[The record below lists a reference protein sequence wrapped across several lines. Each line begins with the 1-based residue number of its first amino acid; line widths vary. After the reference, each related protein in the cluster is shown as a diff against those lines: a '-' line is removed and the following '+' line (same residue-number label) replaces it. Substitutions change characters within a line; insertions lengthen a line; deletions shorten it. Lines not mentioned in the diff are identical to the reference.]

1 MSIHP
6 PPRPRTSSPLA
17 GLALLYWHIATWRRG
32 PQDVPAVGILLPLTI
47 AAYVLLSAL
56 IGELLPPVQPSWQVQ
71 LALDVP
77 FMLLWYGVLLAI
89 AGRHERFLQT
99 ASALFGVE
107 SVLAL
112 PSMVCDFLQQRF
124 SSDANWQIPV
134 AIAGFALLIWMLIA
148 VGNILRAT
156 LERGLAFCLILA
168 FVQMLAEIMLLAAIS
183 PARG

>member
-1 MSIHP
+1 LSNH

-17 GLALLYWHIATWRRG
+17 GLALLYWQIATWRRG

-47 AAYVLLSAL
+47 TAYVLFSAL
-56 IGELLPPVQPSWQVQ
+56 IGALLPAVHPSWQVQ

-77 FMLLWYGVLLAI
+77 FMLLWYGLLLAI
-89 AGRHERFLQT
+89 AGRRARYLQT
-99 ASALFGVE
+99 ASALFGAE

-112 PSMVCDFLQQRF
+112 PSMVCDVLQQRF
-124 SSDANWQIPV
+124 SSDATWQIPV

-148 VGNILRAT
+148 VANILRAT

-168 FVQMLAEIMLLAAIS
+168 FVQMLAEIMLMAAIS
-183 PARG
+183 PVKG

>member
-1 MSIHP
+1 
-6 PPRPRTSSPLA
+6 
-17 GLALLYWHIATWRRG
+17 LLYWQIATWRRG

-47 AAYVLLSAL
+47 TAYVLLSAL
-56 IGELLPPVQPSWQVQ
+56 FGALLPAVHPSWQVQ

-77 FMLLWYGVLLAI
+77 FMLLWYGLLLAI
-89 AGRHERFLQT
+89 AGRRERYLQT

-112 PSMVCDFLQQRF
+112 PSMLCDVLQQRF
-124 SSDANWQIPV
+124 SSDATWQMPV

-148 VGNILRAT
+148 VANILRAT

-168 FVQMLAEIMLLAAIS
+168 FVQMLAEIMLMAAIS
-183 PARG
+183 PVKG